1 MPDSKKGKQPLRLKA
16 YMTIVENKRTVLILL
31 IATAAVLALS
41 LLTLAALDLAPS
53 ARAAEGGITVGLNK
67 LVFAPGETIDM
78 SLALDSGG
86 QALSGELLLRVYP
99 PASPAS
105 PDPFAPAPIAVKRLA
120 EGVNVAGTAAT
131 TAAVSLGELGLATGG
146 YPARVLLVSG
156 GQEVL
161 AGDVWIAVVDPAA
174 AAPVDLVLLW
184 TVGGPPQRDAENHFT
199 SLALADRCRNQP
211 RTPDSILQHEGI
223 ARDYPAIKTTYAI
236 EPAMLDELLDLADG
250 FELDEGGRAQSL
262 DAASLESVQAISCLE
277 SLRQLPTYDNVEIIG
292 TPYTFADLTLLA
304 RQGWADGTGQY
315 RLGHDVLTE
324 TLLLADV
331 PDGAYVP
338 GLNLTTD
345 SLRYVAATGGDYA
358 VLAGY
363 IRSSVQTRN
372 PAAVTHR
379 LRDLSGERVTGM
391 FADDGASGALLGVNP
406 DPDAFFAGLA
416 NAYAAGTPLVIAAA
430 ATPSPVL
437 AADMRGQV
445 YAELARQPWIRSI
458 TLGEAE
464 DKYRPD
470 SEPATLLRYID
481 TATGYITRAYY
492 DRMEKVHEEYE
503 DFRAAVDSEEPQM
516 VRLSKLMFTAEN
528 SYWFNEDP
536 DPEAANSGLAVLD
549 EIERMVDSE
558 VAGLEVD
565 IDTPLVQKSGTG
577 TALVTIINHNLYAF
591 TVELSLS
598 ADQEVVFTE
607 GATRELRVESGITQV
622 EIPYVSSGWSG
633 IDARLMSRSHVL
645 VDDSAGI
652 RPLTLRFWLLAVL
665 IAALAAGGIG
675 YYYTVVKRG

>member
-1 MPDSKKGKQPLRLKA
+1 
-16 YMTIVENKRTVLILL
+16 MTIAEDKRTVLILL
-31 IATAAVLALS
+31 IAAAALALS
-41 LLTLAALDLAPS
+41 LLTVASLDRAPA

-67 LVFAPGETIDM
+67 LVFAPGETIEL
-78 SLALDSGG
+78 SVALDSGG
-86 QALSGELLLRVYP
+86 QALAGELLLRVYP
-99 PASPAS
+99 PASPAA
-105 PDPFAPAPIAVKRLA
+105 PDPFAPAPISEKRLA

-131 TAAVSLGELGLATGG
+131 TAAVPLGEIGVGTGG

-174 AAPVDLVLLW
+174 APMDLVLLW
-184 TVGGPPQRDAENHFT
+184 TVGGPPQRNAENHFT
-199 SLALADRCRNQP
+199 SLALAERCRNEP
-211 RTPDSILQHEGI
+211 RTQDSILQHETITRG
-223 ARDYPAIKTTYAI
+223 YPAIKTTYAI
-236 EPAMLDELLDLADG
+236 QPAMLDELLDLADG
-250 FELDEGGRAQSL
+250 FELDEGGGARQL
-262 DAASLESVQAISCLE
+262 DAASLEAVQAISCLE

-358 VLAGY
+358 VLAGS
-363 IRSSVQTRN
+363 IKSSVQARD

-379 LRDLSGERVTGM
+379 LRDLSGERLTGL
-391 FADDGASGALLGVNP
+391 FADDGASGALLGSNP
-406 DPDAFFAGLA
+406 DPDAFFAALA
-416 NAYAAGTPLVIAAA
+416 NAQAAGTPLVIAAA
-430 ATPSPVL
+430 TTPSPAL

-445 YAELARQPWIRSI
+445 YAELARQPWVRSI

-470 SEPATLLRYID
+470 SEPATLLRYVD

-492 DRMEKVHEEYE
+492 DRMEKVHEKYE
-503 DFRAAVDSEEPQM
+503 DFRAAVDAEEPQM
-516 VRLSKLMFTAEN
+516 VRLTKLMFTAEN

-536 DPEAANSGLAVLD
+536 DPESANSGLAVLD
-549 EIERMVDSE
+549 EIERMVATE

-565 IDTPLVQKSGTG
+565 VDTPLVQGSGTG
-577 TALVTIINHNLYAF
+577 TALVTIINNNLYAF

-598 ADQEVVFTE
+598 ADQDVVFPD
-607 GATRELRVESGITQV
+607 GAIRELRVESGVTQV

-633 IDARLMSRSHVL
+633 IDARLMSRGHIL
-645 VDDSAGI
+645 VDDSSGI
-652 RPLTLRFWLLAVL
+652 RPLTLRFWLVALL

-675 YYYTVVKRG
+675 YYYSVAKRG